1 MTLKASFLGISLGV
15 GRPYSPTAVKEFLV
29 ILSHSTGALTAFNGI
44 IGTCIQVLMLI
55 GSYAPAADHIIHTN
69 TERAGKKKSGKQ
81 GNSAS
86 HRTSLVLYNIYPTP
100 LSQHSFHRRIFTN
113 GRDERSRPSLH
124 ASPREQRSSRSRVL
138 PQILSI
144 VSKSRD
150 LENGLYLRSTFVDLN
165 LHAGTLFSNRM
176 SNSPYD
182 RPLVERQWTAKC
194 GKERRTHLAS
204 GIRRK
209 Q

>member
-1 MTLKASFLGISLGV
+1 MIRDSKSIFLEHQPKGREAVFTHSRQRISCNPFSFDGS
-15 GRPYSPTAVKEFLV
+15 
-29 ILSHSTGALTAFNGI
+29 TAFNGT
-44 IGTCIQVLMLI
+44 IGICNQVLMLI
-55 GSYAPAADHIIHTN
+55 KSYAPAADHVIHTN
-69 TERAGKKKSGKQ
+69 TERTGKKKSGKR

-86 HRTSLVLYNIYPTP
+86 PRTSLVLYIIYPTP

-113 GRDERSRPSLH
+113 GRDERSRPSPH
-124 ASPREQRSSRSRVL
+124 AFPREQRSSRSRVL

-144 VSKSRD
+144 VSKTRD

-182 RPLVERQWTAKC
+182 RPLVKRQ
-194 GKERRTHLAS
+194 
-204 GIRRK
+204 
-209 Q
+209 

>member
-29 ILSHSTGALTAFNGI
+29 ILSHSTGALPSMVQLVYV
-44 IGTCIQVLMLI
+44 QVLMLI
-55 GSYAPAADHIIHTN
+55 KSYAPAADHVIHTN
-69 TERAGKKKSGKQ
+69 TERTVKKKSGKQ